1 MMIMILISPKYAPPP
16 PPFMAQTS
24 QPATMDE
31 GMEKFSSMIK
41 LFNT

>member
-24 QPATMDE
+24 QPQPASQPASND
-31 GMEKFSSMIK
+31 G
-41 LFNT
+41 